1 MVWIG
6 RLELPRLSAQ
16 RSRRCMSAISSYPHK
31 RFRPFGDL
39 SIIYILATYALGI
52 LLRQEAFLIGLDTR
66 QCPLLVRMARLE
78 LANKSPRFKLGRFAR
93 LRTSAWIDTKRIRTF
108 ISLTLIDGAI
118 GGVRSRNL
126 HVGNVVF
133 SQLNY
138 YRINWSRQTD
148 LNWHHLITKQIFFL
162 WTISAKLV
170 HRQGLEPWSHAL
182 KVRC

>member
-93 LRTSAWIDTKRIRTF
+93 LRTSA
-108 ISLTLIDGAI
+108 
-118 GGVRSRNL
+118 
-126 HVGNVVF
+126 
-133 SQLNY
+133 
-138 YRINWSRQTD
+138 
-148 LNWHHLITKQIFFL
+148 
-162 WTISAKLV
+162 
-170 HRQGLEPWSHAL
+170 
-182 KVRC
+182 